1 MGRESNFCYLD
12 TMCVFCFQTKK
23 GHQIINLGPLTGRQ
37 PRKTSRGK
45 SSRNCRD
52 INEPRCAG
60 YEPRTVRGYVH
71 SPRPNTSHPGD
82 SRTPGLGKTFP
93 DLKSKTDAENISNLR
108 EKPQSSRVPKA
119 TLDPD
124 ARVHTRPSSRLPP
137 PLTSSPKPPPLAVS
151 PSLLTP
157 PPAHLHLPPGP
168 RSPDLRVVAPPPRF
182 TPPPT
187 PSFRPHLSA
196 AWTTYGKPA
205 RGSVLSAT
213 WRLWAWRAERGWGP
227 GGPRGQRPDFSRSP
241 AERRRGHQHF

>member
-71 SPRPNTSHPGD
+71 SPRPNTSRPGD

-93 DLKSKTDAENISNLR
+93 DLKSKTNAENISNLR

-137 PLTSSPKPPPLAVS
+137 PLTSSPSHLPSQCPLASSLRHPPICISRRVPEHRTS
-151 PSLLTP
+151 AWSRPLLGLHPRPLPRSDPISLLLGQRTGN
-157 PPAHLHLPPGP
+157 PPGT
-168 RSPDLRVVAPPPRF
+168 RF
-182 TPPPT
+182 
-187 PSFRPHLSA
+187 
-196 AWTTYGKPA
+196 
-205 RGSVLSAT
+205 
-213 WRLWAWRAERGWGP
+213 
-227 GGPRGQRPDFSRSP
+227 
-241 AERRRGHQHF
+241 